1 MKKILLSSVAFLGL
15 SAGAFA
21 ADLPSRRA
29 PAPAFAAVPVFT
41 WTGFYVG
48 VNLGYG
54 WGNNDD
60 SNVVTVPAGTFGPA
74 STIVTFH
81 DNNENNGVIGGAQI
95 GYNFQTGNFVFGV
108 EADIQAADLN
118 DDGSVRTATAVGSLP
133 PAGFVFARRSNG
145 IDWFGTVR
153 ARAGVAFDR
162 TLVYATGGFAFGG
175 GDNDNCGGIFAGG
188 VVGCGGNDDTRS
200 GWTVGGGV
208 EYAFTNNLT
217 LGVEGLYVSLDND
230 NNRTTFVGRT
240 AGGVAVVA
248 PSTFSTGNDDLDFTI
263 VRAKLNWKF

>member
-48 VNLGYG
+48 VNVGYG
-54 WGNNDD
+54 WSNNDD
-60 SNVVTVPAGTFGPA
+60 NNVVTVPAGTFGPT
-74 STIVTFH
+74 STTVTFNG
-81 DNNENNGVIGGAQI
+81 NNENDGVIGGAQI
-95 GYNFQTGNFVFGV
+95 GYNFQTGMFVFGI

-118 DDGSVRTATAVGSLP
+118 DDGSVRTALAVGSLP

-145 IDWFGTVR
+145 VDWFGTVR

-175 GDNDNCGGIFAGG
+175 GDDNNSCGFAAGGII
-188 VVGCGGNDDTRS
+188 GCGDDDTRT
-200 GWTVGGGV
+200 GFAVGGGV

-217 LGVEGLYVSLDND
+217 LGLEGLFVSLDND
-230 NNRTTFVGRT
+230 NNSTNLVGRT
-240 AGGVAVVA
+240 AGGAVVLA
-248 PSTFSTGNDDLDFTI
+248 PSTFNAGNDDLDFTI